1 MKQIARR
8 PLCPRCRHSS
18 AGTIKWGE
26 QFARPTTAG
35 NGLLHFAFG
44 SRCITPNKFPSVS
57 LQYAKYPT
65 VGIGV
70 FGIISPPLLCR
81 IFALDR
87 ADHRP
92 TRHRKLI
99 ASHACMSLRSLRS
112 GTQHDNED
120 LFVTESFDGIEPRRF
135 PRGVCAENDP
145 TSAHITSAVIIQK
158 NQGVGMSGQYRSKG
172 QP

>member
-1 MKQIARR
+1 MRQIARR

-18 AGTIKWGE
+18 AVTIKWGE

-87 ADHRP
+87 AEH
-92 TRHRKLI
+92 
-99 ASHACMSLRSLRS
+99 
-112 GTQHDNED
+112 
-120 LFVTESFDGIEPRRF
+120 
-135 PRGVCAENDP
+135 DP
-145 TSAHITSAVIIQK
+145 TSAHITSAVIIQE
-158 NQGVGMSGQYRSKG
+158 NQGVGMSGQYRSNG